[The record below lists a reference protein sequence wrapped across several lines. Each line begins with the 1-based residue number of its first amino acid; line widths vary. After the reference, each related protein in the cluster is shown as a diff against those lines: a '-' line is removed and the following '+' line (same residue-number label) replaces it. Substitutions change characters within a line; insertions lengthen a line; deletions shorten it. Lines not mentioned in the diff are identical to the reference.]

1 MLLQWCSDWMFV
13 ASISLPT
20 VIVAMPHAEVA
31 KPVVAGRANCLVV
44 DDEPSVRRS
53 LTRMLQAQGFT
64 CLEAGSGREGLQVLE
79 RTGEI
84 PLIISD
90 MRMPELDGMGFLEA
104 VRQKFPDSSVIMLSG
119 ISETTTAVDCLHL
132 GAADFLL
139 KPISLGEL
147 QARVSR
153 ALEKRALVL
162 QNRFYQQ
169 HLEQQ
174 VQEQAQRIQELFLQ
188 GVQMLARAL
197 EAKDAYTR
205 GHSIRVSQYAVATAA
220 ELGFAGPSLDGIRL
234 GGELHDIGKIG
245 TREAVLHKPSSLT
258 PDEFRQITEHPA
270 LGERMLSPLAHES
283 PDVLRI
289 VRSHHERLDGRGFP
303 DGLRG
308 ERIPIEARIV
318 AVADSFDAMT
328 TRRPYREARPLDD
341 AMLELRRVAG
351 TQLDP
356 EVVEAFITSFPCA
369 CALSESGEPVA
380 HSNFAQHGAHAN
392 GQRFNLPQASERFR
406 INTGFVQQE
415 ELGLG

>member
-1 MLLQWCSDWMFV
+1 
-13 ASISLPT
+13 
-20 VIVAMPHAEVA
+20 MPEPQGAP
-31 KPVVAGRANCLVV
+31 PVVAGSANCLIV

-53 LTRMLQAQGFT
+53 LSRMLQAQGFN
-64 CLEAGSGREGLQVLE
+64 CFEAGSGQEGLKVLD
-79 RTGEI
+79 RIGET

-104 VRQKFPDSSVIMLSG
+104 VRSRFPDSSVIMLSG

-139 KPISLGEL
+139 KPISLSEL
-147 QARVSR
+147 QARVVR

-162 QNRFYQQ
+162 QNRFYQK
-169 HLEQQ
+169 HLERQ

-188 GVQMLARAL
+188 GIQMLARAL

-220 ELGFAGPSLDGIRL
+220 ELGFDGPGLDGIRL

-245 TREAVLHKPSSLT
+245 TREAVLHKPGSLT
-258 PDEFRQITEHPA
+258 AEEFRQITEHPA
-270 LGERMLSPLAHES
+270 LGERMLAPLAHES

-289 VRSHHERLDGRGFP
+289 VRSHHERLDGAGFP

-308 ERIPIEARIV
+308 EKIPIEARIV
-318 AVADSFDAMT
+318 AVADAFDAMT
-328 TRRPYREARPLDD
+328 TRRPYRDSRPAD
-341 AMLELRRVAG
+341 AAVTELRRVAG

-356 EVVEAFITSFPCA
+356 QAVEAFVAAFPQP
-369 CALSESGEPVA
+369 GD
-380 HSNFAQHGAHAN
+380 
-392 GQRFNLPQASERFR
+392 LPISA
-406 INTGFVQQE
+406 
-415 ELGLG
+415 

>member
-1 MLLQWCSDWMFV
+1 MLLQFWLDWMFV
-13 ASISLPT
+13 ASIIPPT
-20 VIVAMPHAEVA
+20 LVYRRMPLAHDAR
-31 KPVVAGRANCLVV
+31 PVVAGSANCLIV

-53 LTRMLQAQGFT
+53 LSRMLAAQGFN
-64 CLEAGSGREGLQVLE
+64 CLEAGSGKEGLQVLD
-79 RTGEI
+79 RIGEI

-104 VRQKFPDSSVIMLSG
+104 VRQRFPDSSVIMLSG
-119 ISETTTAVDCLHL
+119 MSETTTAVDCLHL

-162 QNRFYQQ
+162 QNRFYQE
-169 HLEQQ
+169 HLERQ

-205 GHSIRVSQYAVATAA
+205 GHSIRVSRYAVATAA
-220 ELGFAGPSLDGIRL
+220 RLGFVGAGLDGIRL

-245 TREAVLHKPSSLT
+245 TREAVLHKPGSLT
-258 PDEFRQITEHPA
+258 AEEFRQITEHPA

-308 ERIPIEARIV
+308 DNIPVEARIV
-318 AVADSFDAMT
+318 AVADAFDAMT
-328 TRRPYREARPLDD
+328 TRRPYRDSRPPEEA
-341 AMLELRRVAG
+341 MSELRRVAG

-356 EVVEAFITSFPCA
+356 EAVEAFVAAFPDPRE
-369 CALSESGEPVA
+369 LPV
-380 HSNFAQHGAHAN
+380 S
-392 GQRFNLPQASERFR
+392 
-406 INTGFVQQE
+406 V
-415 ELGLG
+415 

>member
-1 MLLQWCSDWMFV
+1 
-13 ASISLPT
+13 
-20 VIVAMPHAEVA
+20 MPLAHEAR
-31 KPVVAGRANCLVV
+31 PVVAGSASCLIV

-53 LTRMLQAQGFT
+53 LARMLSAQGFN
-64 CLEAGSGREGLQVLE
+64 CLEAGSGKEGLRVLDK
-79 RTGEI
+79 TGEI

-104 VRQKFPDSSVIMLSG
+104 VRQRFPDSSVIMLSG
-119 ISETTTAVDCLHL
+119 MSETTTAVDCLHL

-147 QARVSR
+147 QARVAR

-162 QNRFYQQ
+162 QNRFYQEN
-169 HLEQQ
+169 LERQ

-205 GHSIRVSQYAVATAA
+205 GHSIRVSRYAVATASG
-220 ELGFAGPSLDGIRL
+220 LGFVGAGLDGIRL

-245 TREAVLHKPSSLT
+245 TREAVLHKPGSLT
-258 PDEFRQITEHPA
+258 ADEFRQITEHPA

-308 ERIPIEARIV
+308 DNIPIEARIV
-318 AVADSFDAMT
+318 AVADAFDAMT
-328 TRRPYREARPLDD
+328 TRRPYRDSRPPEEA
-341 AMLELRRVAG
+341 MCELRRVAG

-356 EVVEAFITSFPCA
+356 DAVEAFVAAFPNPQE
-369 CALSESGEPVA
+369 LPV
-380 HSNFAQHGAHAN
+380 S
-392 GQRFNLPQASERFR
+392 
-406 INTGFVQQE
+406 V
-415 ELGLG
+415 